1 MVCKYK
7 SISQRKSLLDGH
19 CALLTDKST
28 TGFFHIPLLLSLR
41 SSFLVSQDILTTRK
55 PGLFSVVELGVNFLT
70 CCCGCL
76 ELFLITQKCKEHSPT
91 LLLNQLYP
99 CTSIIV
105 KESILED
112 FLQRM
117 KIFYSKDMIVT
128 LSTLNNSD

>member
-1 MVCKYK
+1 M
-7 SISQRKSLLDGH
+7 Q

-55 PGLFSVVELGVNFLT
+55 TGLISVVELGVNFLEVLLWMFGIISNYT
-70 CCCGCL
+70 KML
-76 ELFLITQKCKEHSPT
+76 RTFSNL

-105 KESILED
+105 KESNAGDNRKRGSIYKKGHDTLA
-112 FLQRM
+112 LRLAVSTS
-117 KIFYSKDMIVT
+117 KIFAWVGVGIVIC
-128 LSTLNNSD
+128 